1 MLNSRYLLY
10 EAQQAHFYGLNSTKA
25 LESVTTTPAKAAGL
39 GHRLG
44 YISEGSSASSPQC
57 SLSDQHV
64 MQDMMQVYCAF
75 PLGFCQLLPRSTV
88 DIVVWDSHPLTL
100 GATPQRV
107 YIDGILQINDSR
119 PTFKPEELQVPPKT
133 PDFEKE
139 AREAVESEGLPP
151 LEASIIIRGKV
162 VVLKNLSTGYIRD
175 GDRVKRWFPLAQN
188 AQKGGQMKV
197 WDVVVRDGSVLCHG
211 VSGSCTVSLL
221 GDGFNPEDFEE
232 IDLEGG
238 VILPGLTTFGSSIGL
253 TEIAQEPTTN
263 DGNAV
268 DPFSATP
275 PLLGGPLETIVRA
288 ADGLQFGGRNTL

>member
-1 MLNSRYLLY
+1 MYLKVRVLLVLDVCCLIKY
-10 EAQQAHFYGLNSTKA
+10 M
-25 LESVTTTPAKAAGL
+25 V
-39 GHRLG
+39 
-44 YISEGSSASSPQC
+44 
-57 SLSDQHV
+57 
-64 MQDMMQVYCAF
+64 QDMMLVYRTF
-75 PLGFCQLLPRSTV
+75 LSRFCQLLPRFTV

-119 PTFKPEELQVPPKT
+119 PTIKPEELQVPPQT

-139 AREAVESEGLPP
+139 AREAVENEGLPP
-151 LEASIIIRGKV
+151 LEASIILKGKV

-175 GDRVKRWFPLAQN
+175 GDRVKKWFPPVDN
-188 AQKGGQMKV
+188 AQKGERTTA

-211 VSGSCTVSLL
+211 VYGSCTTSLRR
-221 GDGFNPEDFEE
+221 DGFRPEDFEE
-232 IDLEGG
+232 VDLEGG

-253 TEIAQEPTTN
+253 TEIAQEPTAN
-263 DGNAV
+263 DGNAL

-288 ADGLQFGGRNTL
+288 EDGLQFGGRNTL